1 MPRPEMNNATHHV
14 NRTAARPCE
23 SHPRL
28 HRPTLLPSVSKPDRS
43 LVLCLYSL
51 SLSSSSSSRAAHFPP
66 SFPVLSPFP
75 LGFPRPISSSSFPLI
90 SPLIL
95 SSPNFSLLS
104 PPPSI
109 LASSHSRYDSLLSPS
124 IVVATTFLP
133 GRKKP
138 APLPSS
144 FFHPDCPSTII
155 SPTAPRFRAFG
166 HDVG

>member
-1 MPRPEMNNATHHV
+1 MQRITSTEPLRVPANLIPVSIVQPCFHPSR
-14 NRTAARPCE
+14 NRIA
-23 SHPRL
+23 
-28 HRPTLLPSVSKPDRS
+28 LLSFAST
-43 LVLCLYSL
+43 L

-124 IVVATTFLP
+124 IVVTTTFLP

-144 FFHPDCPSTII
+144 FFHPDCPSPII

>member
-43 LVLCLYSL
+43 LVLYLY

-144 FFHPDCPSTII
+144 FFHPDCPSPII